1 MSETHRIVSLIA
13 SATEIVAALGAE
25 PQLVGRSHEC
35 DFPPQVGKLPACS
48 DSRVDVS
55 ASGGE
60 IDRQVKNALQEG
72 LSVYRVFEDV
82 LAELDPTVIITQTMC
97 DVCAVSLKDVEEAI
111 CERFE
116 TSPELVVLEPMCLED
131 IWTDIAKVGQA
142 IGATNEAEALI
153 ENCQTRLRHL
163 EDSTRQ
169 QKHHPRV
176 ACIEWL
182 DPLMCAGNWV
192 PELVQISGGQN
203 LFGTVGEHSPWMSW
217 DELTAA
223 DPEQIV
229 ILPCGWDIPR
239 VRKEMSCLSDVP
251 QWKQLTAVRN
261 GQVFV
266 TDGNQYFNRPGP
278 RVVESAEILAEIFY
292 PGDYDFGHRG
302 IAWEPYC

>member
-1 MSETHRIVSLIA
+1 MPETHRIVSLIA

-35 DFPPQVGKLPACS
+35 DFPPLVSELPVCS
-48 DSRVDVS
+48 DARIDVT

-60 IDRQVKNALQEG
+60 IDRQVKNTLQEG

-82 LAELDPTVIITQTMC
+82 LEQLKPTVIITQTMC
-97 DVCAVSLKDVEEAI
+97 DVCAVSLKDVEQAI

-116 TSPELVVLEPMCLED
+116 TSPELVVLEPMCLAD
-131 IWTDIAKVGQA
+131 IWTDITKVGQA
-142 IGATNEAEALI
+142 IGAINEANTLVTD
-153 ENCQTRLRHL
+153 CQTRLRDL
-163 EDSTRQ
+163 AESIRQ
-169 QKHHPRV
+169 QKHHPQV

-192 PELVQISGGQN
+192 PELVQIAGGHN
-203 LFGTVGEHSPWMSW
+203 MFGTVGQHSPWMSW
-217 DELTAA
+217 EELAAA

-239 VRKEMSCLSDVP
+239 VREEMSCLSKVP
-251 QWKQLTAVRN
+251 QWQQLTAVQN

-278 RVVESAEILAEIFY
+278 RVVESAEILAEIFH
-292 PGDYDFGHRG
+292 PGEYNFGHRD
-302 IAWEPYC
+302 IAWEPL